1 MPQRKRK
8 HWLHKT
14 PLELYSFLSAVKSGT
29 NDLVVIDPEGRRL
42 GVTEIKVDF
51 DYHELRL
58 VTEPREK

>member
-29 NDLVVIDPEGRRL
+29 SSLVVIGPNGERL
-42 GVTEIKVDF
+42 GVTDIKVDL
-51 DYHELRL
+51 DYRELRL
-58 VTEPREK
+58 LTEPREK